1 MFSNWTQV
9 KHYRNGTV
17 RFGKQC
23 WRHSLQVWKKR
34 PFVSIYKP
42 RHVAEKNMET
52 GTQHL
57 DEQKIEIIPPAPK
70 PRQEV
75 KTLRCDCCRERFV
88 SDDED
93 YGICRHCLEC

>member
-1 MFSNWTQV
+1 
-9 KHYRNGTV
+9 
-17 RFGKQC
+17 
-23 WRHSLQVWKKR
+23 
-34 PFVSIYKP
+34 
-42 RHVAEKNMET
+42 MET